1 MCALV
6 YFGRYQEDFKD
17 ADSDLQEYA
26 QLPWQ
31 EHKQAPQQECWEVP
45 FKEFQQVPDYEFQLI
60 TSQFRLECIPM
71 DFSDTKSDSEGV
83 HHGVGVI
90 IVSLKRRSKVYIE

>member
-31 EHKQAPQQECWEVP
+31 EHKQALQQ
-45 FKEFQQVPDYEFQLI
+45 EFQQVPDYEFQLI

-90 IVSLKRRSKVYIE
+90 IVSLKRRSKVYIKFCE